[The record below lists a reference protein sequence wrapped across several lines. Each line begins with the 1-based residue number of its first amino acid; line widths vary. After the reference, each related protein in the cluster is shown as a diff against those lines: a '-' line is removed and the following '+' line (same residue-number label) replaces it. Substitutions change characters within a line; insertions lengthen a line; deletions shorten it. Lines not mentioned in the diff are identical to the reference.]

1 MTLVNQGPK
10 TVWAISLGK
19 YQNFRNSLENISNSK
34 FLSGKLRLPIHTR
47 EVGKSNLFHGGLI
60 SQASFSPGNFL
71 GWIQLRYWGR
81 VSYIVFAELFSDLVV
96 TTNNFIVFD
105 QVNFKVFCYLFW
117 QKWFD
122 SFPKCFIINY
132 NLSIKIAIKILFL
145 ISQKT
150 DNVFTL
156 FILGFLSIS
165 LFVFKNLFLK
175 RDLLMISLFN
185 VLFIK
190 GDWLVLTYIFLNGAC
205 LSRVIFT
212 EGLFKLKKCH
222 KAVDF
227 VSYTL
232 SGIFS
237 HLRFH

>member
-34 FLSGKLRLPIHTR
+34 FLSGRFRLPIHTADV
-47 EVGKSNLFHGGLI
+47 ENPNLFHGGLI
-60 SQASFSPGNFL
+60 SQASFYPGNFS
-71 GWIQLRYWGR
+71 GWIQLGYWGR
-81 VSYIVFAELFSDLVV
+81 VPYIVFAELFSDLVV
-96 TTNNFIVFD
+96 TTNIFIVFD
-105 QVNFKVFCYLFW
+105 QVNFRVFCYVFW

-156 FILGFLSIS
+156 CIVGFLSIS
-165 LFVFKNLFLK
+165 LFIFKNLFLK
-175 RDLLMISLFN
+175 HDLLMISLLN

-190 GDWLVLTYIFLNGAC
+190 GDCLALTYIFLNSAC
-205 LSRVIFT
+205 LWRVIFA
-212 EGLFKLKKCH
+212 EGLFKLKTCQ
-222 KAVDF
+222 
-227 VSYTL
+227 
-232 SGIFS
+232 
-237 HLRFH
+237 RQ